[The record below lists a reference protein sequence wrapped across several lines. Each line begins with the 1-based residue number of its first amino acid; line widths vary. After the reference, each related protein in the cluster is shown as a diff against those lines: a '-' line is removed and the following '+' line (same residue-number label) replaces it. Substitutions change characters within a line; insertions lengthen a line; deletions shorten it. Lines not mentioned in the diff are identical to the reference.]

1 MELKHW
7 ILLIYLAAATIVA
20 VIMTIHDKLAAIH
33 HQRRVPETTLMITA
47 ALSGCIGMY
56 VTMQMIRHKTKHIKF
71 MLGIPVIFILE
82 LAGVIALF
90 FFGIL

>member
-7 ILLIYLAAATIVA
+7 ILLIYIAVANIVA

-33 HQRRVPETTLMITA
+33 HQRRVPENTLMITA

-56 VTMQMIRHKTKHIKF
+56 VTMHMIRHKTKHLKF
-71 MLGIPVIFILE
+71 MLGIPIIFILE

-90 FFGIL
+90 YYKVL